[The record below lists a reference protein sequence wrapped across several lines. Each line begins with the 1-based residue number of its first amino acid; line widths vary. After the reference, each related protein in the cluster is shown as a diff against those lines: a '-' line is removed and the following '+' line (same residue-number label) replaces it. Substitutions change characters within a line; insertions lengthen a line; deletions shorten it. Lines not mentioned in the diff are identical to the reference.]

1 MLASRQMVP
10 GSGKGGFVKGNRR
23 FMQDSRS
30 VRAHA
35 ASPSYARASVSLCRD
50 MRRFRQELI
59 KATAGAPSRRGGP
72 DLLMLSK
79 RCSSRIKL
87 AGGSSNCRGMDHLR
101 RPGID
106 RPRRTAKARP
116 WRATT
121 RALSTPCP
129 QGHPTPST
137 SRTVTQS
144 QRCGNPRILIAKADA
159 QLSLLREQPLPRNA
173 EFPGCALFP

>member
-1 MLASRQMVP
+1 MPHEGQTRGDRTPRLRAAKCWRP
-10 GSGKGGFVKGNRR
+10 ARWRR
-23 FMQDSRS
+23 GQG
-30 VRAHA
+30 RAA
-35 ASPSYARASVSLCRD
+35 LS
-50 MRRFRQELI
+50 
-59 KATAGAPSRRGGP
+59 KATAALCKIR
-72 DLLMLSK
+72 DQFVLMLHPQAMQERVSPL
-79 RCSSRIKL
+79 SRYP
-87 AGGSSNCRGMDHLR
+87 SNCRGLDHLR
-101 RPGID
+101 RLGID

-144 QRCGNPRILIAKADA
+144 QTRRNPRILIAKADA
-159 QLSLLREQPLPRNA
+159 LLSLLREQPLPRNA